1 MSTMKCTRSV
11 IISVCGGVLIGC
23 AANIPPPELIN
34 ARQAYS
40 RASAMLAAHATSA
53 ELLVARDALML
64 AEKSFKDNAQS
75 FRTRDLAYI
84 ADRKAKVAEA
94 LAGSASSHAA
104 TSIANQDYNV
114 TQTERLTNSQEY
126 QVTAERAVAIDPLQ
140 FAREVR
146 DGPDAKSRA
155 FGAQAD
161 LVKLAAV
168 KEEPR
173 GLVITL
179 PSSALFTA
187 NTSELFPAAQ
197 NRLKLVAN
205 ALMVTKERMLT
216 IEGHTDS
223 KGSSSRSQQL
233 SRRRADTVR
242 SYFISRGY
250 PGDRIQAQG
259 IGNQRPVGDNA
270 SAQGRANN
278 SRVEIIVDR
287 TAKE

>member
-1 MSTMKCTRSV
+1 MKCTRSV
-11 IISVCGGVLIGC
+11 IISVCAGLLIGC
-23 AANIPPPELIN
+23 AANIPPPELTD

-40 RASAMLAAHATSA
+40 RASAMLPAHATSA
-53 ELLVARDALML
+53 ELDVARDALLL
-64 AEKSFKDNAQS
+64 AEKSFQDNAQS

-94 LAGSASSHAA
+94 LAGSACSHAA
-104 TSIANQDYNV
+104 TSIANQDYSA
-114 TQTERLTNSQEY
+114 TQTERLTNTQEY
-126 QVTAERAVAIDPLQ
+126 QATAERATAIDPLQ

-146 DGPDAKSRA
+146 EGPDAKSRA

-168 KEEPR
+168 REEAR

-179 PSSALFTA
+179 ASNVLFA
-187 NTSELFPAAQ
+187 SNTSELSPAAQ
-197 NRLKLVAN
+197 NRLKLVAD
-205 ALMVTKERMLT
+205 ALMVTKDRKL
-216 IEGHTDS
+216 IVEGHTDS

-259 IGNQRPVGDNA
+259 IGNERPVGDNA
-270 SAQGRANN
+270 SAQGRADN

-287 TAKE
+287 TAAE